1 MGLFHTREMALWLT
15 NGWAEKR
22 LGGGLWFI
30 ICCSDLGAVWPTAT
44 TNRVNG
50 FDHATKIPRL
60 IKLLGKNW
68 GFCLG
73 DRVHHCHLHSLG
85 TKNCCSS
92 ITYYSK
98 LAKLYLGLQQVVE
111 YPPSTVSWFVGPLHS
126 LHLQASQP
134 SEHVQVQWWE
144 SEGSSWYLS
153 NSPAPPSPWHLVA

>member
-68 GFCLG
+68 GFVWEIG
-73 DRVHHCHLHSLG
+73 
-85 TKNCCSS
+85 S
-92 ITYYSK
+92 IIVICILWALKT
-98 LAKLYLGLQQVVE
+98 AVV
-111 YPPSTVSWFVGPLHS
+111 V
-126 LHLQASQP
+126 
-134 SEHVQVQWWE
+134 
-144 SEGSSWYLS
+144 
-153 NSPAPPSPWHLVA
+153 

>member
-1 MGLFHTREMALWLT
+1 MADKW
-15 NGWAEKR
+15 
-22 LGGGLWFI
+22 LGGKTSGGWFVVYNLLQWSG
-30 ICCSDLGAVWPTAT
+30 CSLANCDHQPGQRVRSCHKDPQVDQVAGQELGV
-44 TNRVNG
+44 
-50 FDHATKIPRL
+50 
-60 IKLLGKNW
+60 
-68 GFCLG
+68 CLG